1 MFIVARPQISEEVVS
16 PIRSRF
22 TIEPLEPG
30 FGYTVGNSLRRTLL
44 SSIPGA
50 AISSVRIEGVLH
62 EFSTVPKVTEDVTDI
77 ILNLKELTLR
87 SELEE
92 PTTVYLKAK
101 GPAEV
106 TAGDIAPP
114 AGVEILNS
122 DLHVATLGK
131 GATLE
136 MEMTVERGVG
146 YRMADKNKKPRDPI
160 GVIPVDSIFSP
171 VRKVSY
177 AVENTRVEQ
186 MTDRDRLILDVETDG
201 SVTPR
206 EAVASAGG
214 TLLELVNLFAELA
227 EAASVTVG
235 PGRRRGDAQ
244 RLRHHDRG
252 AEPLGSLLQLP
263 EARGHQRGR
272 RPGAEVRG
280 RAHGHPQLRAE
291 VDRRGQAQ
299 ARGARPGSAGGV
311 AVPRPKKGPRLGSGP
326 AHQKLMLSTLA
337 AQLFVHEAINTTEAK
352 AKVLRPYAE
361 QLITKAKRGDLASR
375 REVLKDIT
383 DRDVVARLFH
393 EIGPRFAERQGGY
406 TRILKLGQ
414 RRATGRPWPASSS
427 WSAPSRNR
435 LARSVCRRGSGVVRL
450 LVAYDGTEFRGWARS
465 AIRPSGPSR
474 DCSRTRSRW

>member
-1 MFIVARPQISEEVVS
+1 MFIVARPQISEEVLTET
-16 PIRSRF
+16 RSKF

-30 FGYTVGNSLRRTLL
+30 FGYTLGNSLRRTLL

-50 AISSVRIEGVLH
+50 AISSVRIDGVLH
-62 EFSTVPKVTEDVTDI
+62 EFSTIPKVTEDVTDI
-77 ILNLKELTLR
+77 ILNLKDLVVR

-106 TAGDIAPP
+106 TAGDVSPP

-122 DLHVATLGK
+122 DLHIATLGK
-131 GATLE
+131 GASIE

-201 SVTPR
+201 SINPR

-235 PGRRRGDAQ
+235 PADNEEIPGDYAITIEELNLSVRSYNCLKREGINAVGDLVQ
-244 RLRHHDRG
+244 KSESELMDIRNFGQKSID
-252 AEPLGSLLQLP
+252 
-263 EARGHQRGR
+263 
-272 RPGAEVRG
+272 EV
-280 RAHGHPQLRAE
+280 
-291 VDRRGQAQ
+291 
-299 ARGARPGSAGGV
+299 
-311 AVPRPKKGPRLGSGP
+311 
-326 AHQKLMLSTLA
+326 
-337 AQLFVHEAINTTEAK
+337 K
-352 AKVLRPYAE
+352 AKLEELGLGLRE
-361 QLITKAKRGDLASR
+361 
-375 REVLKDIT
+375 E
-383 DRDVVARLFH
+383 
-393 EIGPRFAERQGGY
+393 
-406 TRILKLGQ
+406 
-414 RRATGRPWPASSS
+414 
-427 WSAPSRNR
+427 
-435 LARSVCRRGSGVVRL
+435 
-450 LVAYDGTEFRGWARS
+450 
-465 AIRPSGPSR
+465 
-474 DCSRTRSRW
+474 